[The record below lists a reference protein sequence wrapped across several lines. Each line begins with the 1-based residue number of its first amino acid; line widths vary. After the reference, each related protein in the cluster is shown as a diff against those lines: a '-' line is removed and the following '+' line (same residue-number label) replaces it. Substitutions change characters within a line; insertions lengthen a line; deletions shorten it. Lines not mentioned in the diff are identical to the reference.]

1 VAVRNV
7 VLRGPYRY
15 VRHPIYLGYL
25 LMFGGLAVAYPCSA
39 LFAIV
44 PTHFGLFAWRAHLEE
59 VRLAE
64 ASPAY
69 REYMKHTGSIFP
81 KLRALK

>member
-1 VAVRNV
+1 
-7 VLRGPYRY
+7 
-15 VRHPIYLGYL
+15 
-25 LMFGGLAVAYPCSA
+25 MFGGLAVAYPCSA